1 MSAHPGRPTRV
12 APTAP
17 FDVNAS
23 IPQYG
28 QVLDTRRETTTMQGT
43 GLGAG
48 ATYTLNKDCVRWKAD
63 DPASILPVRIYLG
76 PWQPQADLATTN
88 PVVGNYAL
96 PTPWTMDSNP
106 TRYDN
111 MASSRGIYARV
122 DFGAGMVQH
131 TAFVDWPKRGLLFQ
145 VGASYVQV
153 NGYGSFLTRF
163 PATLPI
169 ISASMALEPGGG
181 DSPQPAT
188 FTYPSQLAVNPTNA
202 IIFQVPPFARAFT
215 PIFNFA
221 SGAAA
226 NPTTILI
233 QVANGDMAWQFDM
246 TQPNTFPQS
255 MTFPVPGQESGGGGA
270 NPEDV
275 VISAPGFVGAFNVG
289 CTFYLDL

>member
-1 MSAHPGRPTRV
+1 MTQPRAPRV
-12 APTAP
+12 SPTAP
-17 FDVNAS
+17 FEVTES
-23 IPQYG
+23 IPQFG
-28 QVLDTRRETTTMQGT
+28 QVLNTRRETTVTPGV

-48 ATYTLNKDCVRWKAD
+48 TTYTLNKDCVRWKAD
-63 DPASILPVRIYLG
+63 DPATILPVRIYLG
-76 PWQPQADLATTN
+76 PWQPQADLQTIAI
-88 PVVGNYAL
+88 VGNYAV
-96 PTPWTMDSNP
+96 PTPWTMNSNP
-106 TRYDN
+106 TRYDV
-111 MASSRGIYARV
+111 MATAQLYARV

-169 ISASMALEPGGG
+169 IAATMALEPGGG

-188 FTYPSQLAVNPTNA
+188 FTYPRQLAVNPTNA

-215 PIFNFA
+215 PVINFN

-226 NPTTILI
+226 NPATIRI
-233 QVANGDMAWQFDM
+233 EVANADMAWQFDM

-255 MTFPVPGQESGGGGA
+255 MTFPIPGGESGGAGGNA
-270 NPEDV
+270 EDV
-275 VISAPGFVGAFNVG
+275 VISAPGFVGAFNAG
-289 CTFYLDL
+289 CMFYLDL